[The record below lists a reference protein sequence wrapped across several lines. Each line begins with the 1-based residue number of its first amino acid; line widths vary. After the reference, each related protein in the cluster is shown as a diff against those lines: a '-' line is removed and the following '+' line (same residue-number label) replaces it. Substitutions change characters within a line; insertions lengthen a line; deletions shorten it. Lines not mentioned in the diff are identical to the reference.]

1 VGAFVGFLAGLL
13 GIGGGMT
20 LVPILAALFSAQALT
35 PDHSV
40 HLALG
45 TGMASVI
52 FTSSASVREHN
63 RLGAVDWGIVRCLAP
78 GMVGGT
84 LLSTLASGWVA
95 QRSLALAFAVIVYGG
110 ALQLLL
116 GKKPAAAR
124 TMPGFAGTIA
134 VGLAIGIV
142 CGLVS
147 AGGAFLTVPFMLFCG
162 VAMHTA
168 IGTAAAVSIPV
179 AVIGT
184 IGFVVSGWRVEALP
198 TLSLGFVY
206 LPALAALVIGSVLT
220 APFGARAAH
229 RLPVATLKRVFAG
242 LLILLAT
249 KMVVSYW

>member
-45 TGMASVI
+45 TGIGLGDIHV
-52 FTSSASVREHN
+52 FRERARAQSPRRR
-63 RLGAVDWGIVRCLAP
+63 RLGIVRRLAP

-84 LLSTLASGWVA
+84 LLSDARQWLGRT
-95 QRSLALAFAVIVYGG
+95 ALARTGICRHRLRRCDSVA
-110 ALQLLL
+110 ARQ
-116 GKKPAAAR
+116 KPAAAR
-124 TMPGFAGTIA
+124 TMPGLAGTIA

-147 AGGAFLTVPFMLFCG
+147 AGGAFLTVPFMLLLRRRYAHGDRHCSRG
-162 VAMHTA
+162 QHPGRVDRHDRLRGQRLACRNAAHVIA
-168 IGTAAAVSIPV
+168 GIRVPAGT
-179 AVIGT
+179 G
-184 IGFVVSGWRVEALP
+184 GFGDR
-198 TLSLGFVY
+198 
-206 LPALAALVIGSVLT
+206 SVLT

-229 RLPVATLKRVFAG
+229 RLPVAT
-242 LLILLAT
+242 
-249 KMVVSYW
+249 